1 MYQNPEHV
9 IDVHMNLLVIH
20 WGLALLLVLYL
31 LLVLVLGLNNIQNHL
46 LKQLNQLLGQEE
58 MLGKVVDLLVLCWI
72 FDWTKKQ
79 TSATL
84 AASSTPTD
92 GGG

>member
-1 MYQNPEHV
+1 MH
-9 IDVHMNLLVIH
+9 INLLVIH

-31 LLVLVLGLNNIQNHL
+31 LLVLVLGINNIQNHL

-72 FDWTKKQ
+72 FD
-79 TSATL
+79 
-84 AASSTPTD
+84 
-92 GGG
+92 